1 MPTDNA
7 LMRGDTGGFAR
18 PLDAC
23 AITTGR
29 VLAGRYELQRHVAS
43 GGMASVWEAT
53 DRVLGRQVAV
63 KVLHPHLAADPAFLE
78 RFRAEG
84 RSAARLSHAA
94 VVAIYDTVSEPG
106 CEAIVME
113 LVEGQTLRSFL
124 DTNGPLAFGDAVAV
138 VDQVAGAL
146 EAAHDAGIVHRDVK
160 PGNILLCADRRVKV
174 TDFGIAKAAAD
185 PAAHQ
190 TSADH
195 TTDGVVLGT
204 AKYLAPEQVAGQAVD
219 GRADL
224 YSLGVVLYETLTGTV
239 PFDGDTPAATALARL
254 ERDAPPITS
263 RRAGIPPGLVVVVDT
278 ALARDPA
285 DRFAS
290 AAVMRTSLAAA
301 LVPPPPPVVDPTMV
315 LTDVD
320 RAAVGQH
327 EPAPAAP
334 EPRRAPDPV
343 VVGERDTLRGLLVG
357 AVVVGA
363 FVLGITLF
371 AATTIGRDLYDRAWS
386 TVTDTIVNDRGSGPA
401 QAPPAAAEPGEVGEP
416 VAPVAD
422 AVADSPADGISI
434 VSVADFDP
442 EGDGREHPDRT
453 PRAADG
459 APGTFWHSER
469 YDSRQFGN
477 LKSGVGLVVA
487 LDGTRPVNRLE
498 VVSPTRGW
506 AGRVFVS
513 DGAAA
518 ELGGWGQPVDGRVGV
533 DGTVRFDLRG
543 VVGSHLLV
551 WFTDLGDELPRPRIE
566 IAELTVS

>member
-1 MPTDNA
+1 
-7 LMRGDTGGFAR
+7 MRGDTGEFAR
-18 PLDAC
+18 PLDTC
-23 AITTGR
+23 PAIAGR

-43 GGMASVWEAT
+43 GGMASVWEAV

-63 KVLHPHLAADPAFLE
+63 KVLHPHLAADPSFLE

-124 DTNGPLAFGDAVAV
+124 DSNGPLAFPDAVAV

-146 EAAHDAGIVHRDVK
+146 EAAHDAGLVHRDVK

-174 TDFGIAKAAAD
+174 TDFGIAKAAAKQT
-185 PAAHQ
+185 PADQ
-190 TSADH
+190 
-195 TTDGVVLGT
+195 TTDGVLLGT
-204 AKYLAPEQVAGQAVD
+204 AKYLAPEQVAGHGVD

-254 ERDAPPITS
+254 ESDPPPIAS
-263 RRAGIPPGLVVVVDT
+263 RRAGIPPGLIAVVDT
-278 ALARDPA
+278 ALARDPVA
-285 DRFAS
+285 RYAN
-290 AAVMRTSLAAA
+290 AAAMRTALAAA
-301 LVPPPPPVVDPTMV
+301 LVPPPPPVVDPTLV
-315 LTDVD
+315 LTDLD
-320 RAAVGQH
+320 RGAVGH
-327 EPAPAAP
+327 LEPAIAARDA
-334 EPRRAPDPV
+334 RRSPDPV
-343 VVGERDTLRGLLVG
+343 VVGERDTLRGLVVG
-357 AVVVGA
+357 MVVIGA
-363 FVLGITLF
+363 FVLGMSLF

-386 TVTDTIVNDRGSGPA
+386 TVSDTIVNDRGAGSA
-401 QAPPAAAEPGEVGEP
+401 QAPPTAADAGEP
-416 VAPVAD
+416 VAPITDTAADSPDD
-422 AVADSPADGISI
+422 AVAI
-434 VSVADFDP
+434 VSVTDFDP
-442 EGDGREHPDRT
+442 EGDGREHPDRA

-459 APGTFWHSER
+459 DTGTFWHSER

-487 LDGTRPVNRLE
+487 IDGTRPVQRLE

-551 WFTDLGDELPRPRIE
+551 WFTDLGNELPRPRIE